1 MAAVLYALGR
11 INHNAPHTFHRFPGY
26 GRLLL
31 GETYNVRVTV
41 RFNMSITRLLVAF
54 TMIIISITTGMTFW
68 GLDSLFRSLTS
79 ICEAS

>member
-1 MAAVLYALGR
+1 
-11 INHNAPHTFHRFPGY
+11 
-26 GRLLL
+26 
-31 GETYNVRVTV
+31 
-41 RFNMSITRLLVAF
+41 MSITRLLVAF